1 MATKIRFE
9 PCWGKT
15 QIIKLNEKARS
26 TSISFNIEGDKMVI
40 RSYWDNKVLQRA
52 KLKGCTS
59 GHFYAED

>member
-15 QIIKLNEKARS
+15 QIIKLNKKARGA
-26 TSISFNIEGDKMVI
+26 SISFNIEGGKMVI

-52 KLKGCTS
+52 TLKGCTS